1 MSVDRNGGSS
11 KGVNLHIY
19 MYIYRYRGF
28 NCRKKQLSRSY
39 RNNLNSAWKKI
50 NAVSPPFITNV
61 YSLPRRLSY
70 AFAKCKMRARNSTCT
85 IQYGPGRS
93 TGKIRGAGG
102 GGGEGGRRGEEDRAG
117 EARGG
122 KGGTIIVAAMRSF
135 VPRNAFSLFFFLFS
149 LSLSLSLSL
158 FFPPSTV
165 RVLFNCKRILILY
178 KSMS

>member
-102 GGGEGGRRGEEDRAG
+102 GGGREGGEERRIEQGRQGE
-117 EARGG
+117 G
-122 KGGTIIVAAMRSF
+122 KGEQSSSRLCDLSF
-135 VPRNAFSLFFFLFS
+135 RVMPFLFFFLVFS

-158 FFPPSTV
+158 FSSFHGA
-165 RVLFNCKRILILY
+165 RVIQL
-178 KSMS
+178 